1 MSRKTPLLVVAL
13 TALMFAASAASAADV
28 RAFDKAGFAAAQ
40 AAGRPILVDVK
51 AWWCPVC
58 ASQSATIKQATSSPA
73 YDKLL
78 ILEVNYDK
86 QKDAWRALG
95 VRKQGTLIGFRGKRE
110 VGRLEFQTDKDLIKG
125 LLAKT
130 AG

>member
-1 MSRKTPLLVVAL
+1 MFRAALPLIIAL
-13 TALMFAASAASAADV
+13 TAIAAPATAAEV
-28 RAFDKAGFAAAQ
+28 RAFDAAGFAAAQ

-58 ASQSATIKQATSSPA
+58 ASQNRTIKEAVAAPA
-73 YDKLL
+73 YTKLL

-86 QKDAWRALG
+86 QKAEWQALG
-95 VRKQGTLIGFRGKRE
+95 VRKQGTLIAYRGKAE
-110 VGRLEFQTDKDLIKG
+110 VGRLEFQTDRDAING

>member
-1 MSRKTPLLVVAL
+1 MFRTALPLIIAL
-13 TALMFAASAASAADV
+13 TAIAAPATAAEV
-28 RAFDKAGFAAAQ
+28 RAFDAAGFAAAQ

-58 ASQSATIKQATSSPA
+58 ASQNRTIKEAVAAPA
-73 YDKLL
+73 YTKLL

-86 QKDAWRALG
+86 QKAEWQALG
-95 VRKQGTLIGFRGKRE
+95 VRKQGTLIAYRGKAE
-110 VGRLEFQTDKDLIKG
+110 VGRLEFQTDRDAING

>member
-1 MSRKTPLLVVAL
+1 MFRAALPLIVAL
-13 TALMFAASAASAADV
+13 AAIAAPVSAAEV
-28 RAFDKAGFAAAQ
+28 RAFDQAGFAAAQ

-58 ASQSATIKQATSSPA
+58 ASQNHTIKQAVASPA
-73 YDKLL
+73 YNKLL
-78 ILEVNYDK
+78 ILEINYDK
-86 QKDAWRALG
+86 QKPSWQALG
-95 VRKQGTLIGFRGKRE
+95 VRKQGTLIAYRGRQE
-110 VGRLEFQTDKDLIKG
+110 VGRLEFRTDRDEISG

>member
-1 MSRKTPLLVVAL
+1 MSLFKTAVVLAALALVPAAAQAAEVRK
-13 TALMFAASAASAADV
+13 FDAAS
-28 RAFDKAGFAAAQ
+28 FAAAK

-58 ASQSATIKQATSSPA
+58 ASQNATIKQALTMPG

-78 ILEVNYDK
+78 VLEVNYDK
-86 QKDAWRALG
+86 QKPEWQALG
-95 VRKQGTLIGFRGKRE
+95 VRKQATLIGYRGNSE
-110 VGRLEFQTDKDLIKG
+110 VGRIEFKTDKELIRDL
-125 LLAKT
+125 LHRT